1 MSSALRYVCHIC
13 NKTITIEHAWQRAVC
28 MGTNFVCVLQ
38 SFINFL
44 VVGWQFRKPIS
55 RPGYSQHTEFSL
67 PSLFAFSG

>member
-1 MSSALRYVCHIC
+1 M
-13 NKTITIEHAWQRAVC
+13 TTTIEHAWQQAVC
-28 MGTNFVCVLQ
+28 MRANFVCILQ

-55 RPGYSQHTEFSL
+55 RAGYSQHTKLSV